1 MRTSK
6 FLAAM
11 TAVLTVV
18 SGTPAFAQSAAEIDL
33 LKAQLAELQQR
44 LALLEEKQKAQEQVA
59 ATSAKTATDAQAT
72 ADRTADVLAQTR
84 ASLSFSGDAR
94 YRHETLDVEYVDSDR
109 TRQRIRARVGMDFRV
124 NDTVKG
130 TIRLATGVDDPRSAN
145 ATLTGSNS
153 RKDFGLDQAYLEWSP
168 ISNPTSGISADS
180 ILLAGQVGWRG
191 DVADGYGLTVSATY
205 LDFGAVEGYNP
216 FYAGNAFGNTTTSS
230 AAVCRKTISNCLLSD
245 FNVVLLSGELA
256 TTVAGRPLRAFAD
269 LAQNVAAETNP
280 VANKKLDSAYALGFT
295 YGKASAARSWE
306 FGALYQD
313 VQKDALFGQFIDSNF
328 GDGNTDAD
336 GFVFSGAYAPSRNWT
351 ISGRFFLNSLNNDV
365 PTSVTLLTPT
375 ATNPTATAA
384 RSVSERDYKRLQV
397 DLNFKF

>member
-1 MRTSK
+1 MYKRQTYYW
-6 FLAAM
+6 
-11 TAVLTVV
+11 LT
-18 SGTPAFAQSAAEIDL
+18 E
-33 LKAQLAELQQR
+33 R
-44 LALLEEKQKAQEQVA
+44 AL
-59 ATSAKTATDAQAT
+59 S
-72 ADRTADVLAQTR
+72 
-84 ASLSFSGDAR
+84 
-94 YRHETLDVEYVDSDR
+94 
-109 TRQRIRARVGMDFRV
+109 
-124 NDTVKG
+124 
-130 TIRLATGVDDPRSAN
+130 
-145 ATLTGSNS
+145 
-153 RKDFGLDQAYLEWSP
+153 